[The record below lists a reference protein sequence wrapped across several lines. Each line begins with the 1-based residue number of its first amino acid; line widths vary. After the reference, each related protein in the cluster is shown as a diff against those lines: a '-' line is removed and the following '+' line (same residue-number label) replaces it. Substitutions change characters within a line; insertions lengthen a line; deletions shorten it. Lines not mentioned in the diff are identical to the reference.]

1 MNKRTHSKYAPI
13 PSNYEPEVKR
23 QSYTVKRVEEKPLR
37 LSSYWMDMF
46 EHAMRRWVE

>member
-13 PSNYEPEVKR
+13 PTNYEPEVKR

-37 LSSYWMDMF
+37 LSRYWMEMYDWSTR
-46 EHAMRRWVE
+46 HLK